1 MSQQY
6 PQFRMTRRLPMQVNI
21 SSRRTVVSDRLQD
34 LTRSKLSR
42 LDKYVPGLE
51 RADVHFCEERNPRIT
66 DKEICEVTVEG
77 HGHHVRTK
85 VTAPDPYTAIDLA
98 TEKLEH
104 QFHKLKTKL
113 HRHENNGEQSIRLD
127 DPLPISGD
135 LPDEDDNVAKI
146 VKKKQFAIEPMTAE
160 EAVLQMEL
168 LGHDFFLFTN
178 AETNKSAVVYI
189 RDDGDIGQIDAA

>member
-1 MSQQY
+1 
-6 PQFRMTRRLPMQVNI
+6 MQVNI

-42 LDKYVPGLE
+42 LDKYVPGLD
-51 RADVHFCEERNPRIT
+51 RADVHFCEERNPRIS
-66 DKEICEVTVEG
+66 DKEICEVILEG

-85 VTAPDPYTAIDLA
+85 VTAPDPYTAIDRA

-104 QFHKLKTKL
+104 QLHKLKTKL
-113 HRHENNGEQSIRLD
+113 HRHESNGETSIRLE
-127 DPLPISGD
+127 DPLPISGAT
-135 LPDEDDNVAKI
+135 PTVEDNVSKI
-146 VKKKQFAIEPMTAE
+146 VKKKQFVIDPITPD

-178 AETNKSAVVYI
+178 SETDKSAVVYL
-189 RDDGDIGQIDAA
+189 RDDGDVGLIDGA

>member
-1 MSQQY
+1 
-6 PQFRMTRRLPMQVNI
+6 MQVNI
-21 SSRRTVVSDRLQD
+21 SSRRTVVSDRLQE

-51 RADVHFCEERNPRIT
+51 RADVHFCEERNPRIS

-98 TEKLEH
+98 TGKLEQ
-104 QFHKLKTKL
+104 QFYKLKTKL
-113 HRHENNGEQSIRLD
+113 HRHEANGVESIRLE
-127 DPLPISGD
+127 DPLPISG
-135 LPDEDDNVAKI
+135 LVPEVDDNISKI
-146 VKKKQFAIEPMTAE
+146 VKKKQFAIDPMSPDD
-160 EAVLQMEL
+160 AVLQMEL

-178 AETNKSAVVYI
+178 AETNRSAVVYL
-189 RDDGDIGQIDAA
+189 RDDGDVGLIDAS